1 MMEAWFPAAAWPVP
15 LTLQVVVDGEPR
27 DPPVDVVIGRY
38 LNKGRTKGRN
48 SWAYCLSNAVL
59 TRRVREINAC
69 TVGFR
74 LVDAT
79 FVRWELATTVGPPPA
94 RRRCGMPGP

>member
-27 DPPVDVVIGRY
+27 DPPVDVVICRY
-38 LNKGRTKGRN
+38 FDKRYNK
-48 SWAYCLSNAVL
+48 WAYLITNAVL
-59 TRRVREINAC
+59 MQRVREINAC